1 MNKENN
7 INQIIENL
15 ILLVTSKNSPN
26 EYQLI
31 TQTVLS
37 AIQNK
42 DSLITDIKAIKT
54 SDNESLLST
63 IKSKID
69 VNTEYYNQIVKLIG
83 NALNLISNALLYS
96 NGDKIGDLMSII
108 RNYILVLIDGFRKSQ
123 DYIQTSASYSL
134 VNPEPVFWFLRSDT
148 NGLHTFNKDNNY
160 LKKYYS
166 ECFRIYIF
174 EC

>member
-15 ILLVTSKNSPN
+15 ILLVTSKNPPN

-31 TQTVLS
+31 TQTVLA

-54 SDNESLLST
+54 SDNKVFLST

-69 VNTEYYNQIVKLIG
+69 VDTEYYDQ
-83 NALNLISNALLYS
+83 
-96 NGDKIGDLMSII
+96 
-108 RNYILVLIDGFRKSQ
+108 R
-123 DYIQTSASYSL
+123 
-134 VNPEPVFWFLRSDT
+134 
-148 NGLHTFNKDNNY
+148 
-160 LKKYYS
+160 
-166 ECFRIYIF
+166 
-174 EC
+174 